1 MTLRLAG
8 LVLPLA
14 LVACSHS
21 SHSEASPG
29 AEAVAPPREFPS
41 SVALLLQHREELALT
56 EEQAKQ
62 LDQLETGLQEKNTPL
77 RKKLEELRPAGGQR
91 SGHGGGH
98 RGGGDEGGGGET
110 GGGMGGGMGGPMGG
124 GMGGGMGGMGGMGGG
139 RWGGMGGGHMGGR
152 GGRGGGS
159 DSDGSHERYA
169 QLRATIEEMEANDNA
184 AYEEAEKVLTEQQ
197 KPRAREL
204 VSQQREEQLK
214 QREAMRERMRD
225 QG

>member
-8 LVLPLA
+8 LLLPLA

-21 SHSEASPG
+21 SHSESAPG
-29 AEAVAPPREFPS
+29 PEAVAPPREFPS

-62 LDQLETGLQEKNTPL
+62 LDTIETGLQEKNTPL
-77 RKKLEELRPAGGQR
+77 RKKLEELRPAGGHGG
-91 SGHGGGH
+91 GHGGGH
-98 RGGGDEGGGGET
+98 RGGGDDGGGGMGGPM

-124 GMGGGMGGMGGMGGG
+124 GMGGMGGMGGG
-139 RWGGMGGGHMGGR
+139 RRGGMGGGRMGGGGR
-152 GGRGGGS
+152 GGHGGS
-159 DSDGSHERYA
+159 DSDAGHERFA
-169 QLRATIEEMEANDNA
+169 QLKATIDEMEANDNA

-204 VSQQREEQLK
+204 VSQQREEELK
-214 QREAMRERMRD
+214 QREAMRERMRN